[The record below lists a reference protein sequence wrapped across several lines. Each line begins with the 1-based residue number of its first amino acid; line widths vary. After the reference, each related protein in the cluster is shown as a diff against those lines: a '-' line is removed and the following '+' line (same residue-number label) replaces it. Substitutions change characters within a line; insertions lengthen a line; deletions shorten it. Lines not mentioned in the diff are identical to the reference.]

1 MQTFDQ
7 GDDIGGIGPNAA
19 NGASMWD
26 LIEELHP
33 LYRALCG
40 PGFHDSLKRIQK
52 RVPIEINEYPTGT
65 DVCGWTIPEEFSVNE
80 AWAEHE
86 SGERV
91 IDFADHP
98 YHVFIYSQ
106 SFDGVVDKAELLE
119 HVETHTHL
127 PDAVPLRQAY
137 YREMW
142 GLCASQNQVAKF
154 PDGKYKVHIDTNLEP
169 GFLRI
174 GDFYLPGETEQE
186 ILINTYL
193 CHPMGAN
200 DNLSSVVVA
209 VELFKLLQQ
218 LPNRRYSYRLC
229 LWPESI
235 GAITY
240 IGQHP
245 ERLKNLV
252 GGYCLMMCGDKN
264 PVAYTGCFRGGS
276 IFDRAAVHSLKKN
289 KWPEEPLAYSR
300 WTGGS
305 DSGHFDSASLRIPF
319 GTWTRGG
326 PILDQYPQY
335 HSSEDDL
342 SMLSEQQLLE
352 TLKCVW
358 DALLVVEKA
367 QTYKT
372 ESLVDPFLSE
382 HGIFPFQHG
391 AGGGKHGNLIAR
403 AYFELMGAA
412 DGSMDLLAIADKYDM
427 DISLFDEPVE
437 KFLEAGLIK
446 AIDPQND

>member
-1 MQTFDQ
+1 MPKPAPELTNSRIVP
-7 GDDIGGIGPNAA
+7 DDS
-19 NGASMWD
+19 NGVSMWD
-26 LIEELHP
+26 LLEELHP

-40 PGFHDSLKRIQK
+40 PGFLDSLERIQK
-52 RVPIEINEYPTGT
+52 RLPLEINEYPTGT
-65 DVCGWTIPEEFSVNE
+65 DVFGWTIPEEFSVNE
-80 AWAEHE
+80 AWVEHE
-86 SGERV
+86 SGVRV
-91 IDFADHP
+91 IDFNDHP
-98 YHVFIYSQ
+98 YHVSIYSQ
-106 SFDGVVDKAELLE
+106 PIDIVVDKAELLE

-127 PDAVPLRQAY
+127 PDAVPLRQVY
-137 YREMW
+137 YRKEW
-142 GLCASQNQVAKF
+142 ALCASQNQVKNF
-154 PDGKYKVHIDTNLEP
+154 PEGKYKVHIDTKHEP

-174 GDFYLPGETEQE
+174 GDFYLPGETDQE

-200 DNLSSVVVA
+200 DNLSSVVIA

-218 LPNRRYSYRLC
+218 RPNRRFSYRLC

-240 IGQHP
+240 IAQNP
-245 ERLKNLV
+245 ERLKKLV
-252 GGYCLMMCGDKN
+252 GGYSLMMCGDKH
-264 PVAYTGCFRGGS
+264 PVSYTGSFRGGS
-276 IFDRAAVHSLKKN
+276 IFDRAAKHALKHGG
-289 KWPEEPLAYSR
+289 WPDEPLPYSR

-305 DSGHFDSASLRIPF
+305 DSGHFDSAGQRIPF

-326 PILDQYPQY
+326 PVLDKYPQY

-342 SMLSEQQLLE
+342 SQLSETQLLE
-352 TLKCVW
+352 TMTCIW

-367 QTYKT
+367 QVYKIDCP
-372 ESLVDPFLSE
+372 VDPFLSK
-382 HGIFPFQHG
+382 HDIFPFQHG

-412 DGSMDLLAIADKYDM
+412 DGTLDLLAIADKFDM

-437 KFLEAGLIK
+437 KFIEAGLMSTK
-446 AIDPQND
+446 DV

>member
-1 MQTFDQ
+1 
-7 GDDIGGIGPNAA
+7 
-19 NGASMWD
+19 
-26 LIEELHP
+26 
-33 LYRALCG
+33 
-40 PGFHDSLKRIQK
+40 
-52 RVPIEINEYPTGT
+52 
-65 DVCGWTIPEEFSVNE
+65 
-80 AWAEHE
+80 
-86 SGERV
+86 
-91 IDFADHP
+91 
-98 YHVFIYSQ
+98 
-106 SFDGVVDKAELLE
+106 
-119 HVETHTHL
+119 L
-127 PDAVPLRQAY
+127 PDAVPLRQLY
-137 YREMW
+137 YRKDW
-142 GLCASQNQVAKF
+142 ALCASQNQVDKF
-154 PDGKYKVHIDTNLEP
+154 PEGNYKVHIDTNIED

-174 GDFYLPGETEQE
+174 GSLYLPGETEQE

-240 IGQHP
+240 IAQHP
-245 ERLKNLV
+245 ERMKNLV
-252 GGYCLMMCGDKN
+252 GGYCLMMCGDKH
-264 PVAYTGCFRGGS
+264 PVSFTGSFRGGS

-289 KWPEEPLAYSR
+289 EWSPELLPYSR

-305 DSGHFDSASLRIPF
+305 DSGHFDSAAQRIPF

-326 PILDQYPQY
+326 PVLDKYPQY
-335 HSSEDDL
+335 HSSADDL
-342 SMLSEQQLLE
+342 SQLSRKQLLE

-358 DALLVVEKA
+358 DALLVIEKN

-372 ESLVDPFLSE
+372 QTPVDPFLTT
-382 HGIFPFQHG
+382 HNIFPFQHG

-403 AYFELMGAA
+403 AYFELMGST
-412 DGSMDLLAIADKYDM
+412 DGTLDLLAIADKFDM

-446 AIDPQND
+446 TIKDKNE